1 MTDTV
6 QGVVEAVRPQGLFT
20 VRCDDGRSVLAS
32 LSPAGRK
39 VAVKLI
45 PGDRVQLEISPFDP
59 TRGRIQG
66 RL

>member
-6 QGVVEAVRPQGLFT
+6 NGVVEAVRPLGLYE

-32 LSPAGRK
+32 LSPASRK

-45 PGDRVQLEISPFDP
+45 PGDRVQVEISPLDP